1 MIVPRARFLL
11 MCIRKLVW
19 QLSLVLICLS
29 LSTLDNR
36 PAVSQSKQ
44 DVVSIQKVIRLQIEA
59 MRRDDWDEA
68 FEYASRDI
76 QFSFGNSKIFREM
89 VLTKYRIVYQP
100 RLSSFKKIRLVN
112 GIPAQGVYM
121 MDDRGKSAMVVYFM
135 RQDEDRNWRINGV
148 QLFPEKKLAI

>member
-1 MIVPRARFLL
+1 MY
-11 MCIRKLVW
+11 IRKLFC

-29 LSTLDNR
+29 LSTIYNS

-44 DVVSIQKVIRLQIEA
+44 DILSIKKIIRLQIEA

-68 FEYASRDI
+68 FKYASQDI
-76 QFSFGNSKIFREM
+76 QLSFGNPKIFRKM

-100 RLSSFKKIRLVN
+100 RLSSFKQIKLVN

-121 MDDRGKSAMVVYFM
+121 VDDRGKSALVVYFM
-135 RQDEDRNWRINGV
+135 RQDENRNWRINGV
-148 QLFPEKKLAI
+148 QLFPAKKLAI

>member
-1 MIVPRARFLL
+1 
-11 MCIRKLVW
+11 MCIRKLFC

-44 DVVSIQKVIRLQIEA
+44 DVVNIQKVIRLQIEA

-76 QFSFGNSKIFREM
+76 QRSFVNSKIFRKM
-89 VLTKYRIVYQP
+89 VLAKYRIVYQP
-100 RLSSFKKIRLVN
+100 RLSSFKKIKLVN

-121 MDDRGKSAMVVYFM
+121 IDDRGKSAMVVYFM
-135 RQDEDRNWRINGV
+135 RQDKDKNWRINGV
-148 QLFPEKKLAI
+148 QLFPAKKLAI

>member
-1 MIVPRARFLL
+1 M
-11 MCIRKLVW
+11 MCIRKLVGP
-19 QLSLVLICLS
+19 LSLVLICLS

-44 DVVSIQKVIRLQIEA
+44 DAVNIQKVIRLQIEA

-76 QFSFGNSKIFREM
+76 QRSFVNSKTFRKM
-89 VLTKYRIVYQP
+89 VLAKYRIVYQP
-100 RLSSFKKIRLVN
+100 RLLSFKKIKLVN

-121 MDDRGKSAMVVYFM
+121 IDDRGKSAMVVYFM
-135 RQDEDRNWRINGV
+135 RQDENRNWRINGV

>member
-1 MIVPRARFLL
+1 M
-11 MCIRKLVW
+11 MWIRKLVG
-19 QLSLVLICLS
+19 QISLVLICLA
-29 LSTLDNR
+29 LSTLDNI

-44 DVVSIQKVIRLQIEA
+44 DVVNIQKVIRLQIEA

-76 QFSFGNSKIFREM
+76 QRSFVNSKIFRKM
-89 VLTKYRIVYQP
+89 VLAKYRIVYQP
-100 RLSSFKKIRLVN
+100 RLSSFKKIKLVN

-121 MDDRGKSAMVVYFM
+121 IDDRGKSALVVYFM
-135 RQDEDRNWRINGV
+135 RQDENRNWRINGV

>member
-1 MIVPRARFLL
+1 M
-11 MCIRKLVW
+11 MWIRKLVG
-19 QLSLVLICLS
+19 QISLVLICLS

-44 DVVSIQKVIRLQIEA
+44 DVVNIQKVIRLQIEA

-76 QFSFGNSKIFREM
+76 QRSFVNSKIFRKM
-89 VLTKYRIVYQP
+89 VLAKYRIVYQP
-100 RLSSFKKIRLVN
+100 RLSSFKKIKLVN

-121 MDDRGKSAMVVYFM
+121 IDDRGKSALVVYFM
-135 RQDEDRNWRINGV
+135 RQDENRNWRINGV

>member
-1 MIVPRARFLL
+1 
-11 MCIRKLVW
+11 MCIRKLFC

-44 DVVSIQKVIRLQIEA
+44 DVINIKKVIRLQIEA

-68 FEYASRDI
+68 FKYASRDI
-76 QFSFGNSKIFREM
+76 QRSFINSKIFRKM
-89 VLTKYRIVYQP
+89 VLAKYRIVYQP
-100 RLSSFKKIRLVN
+100 RLSSFKKIKLVN

-121 MDDRGKSAMVVYFM
+121 IDDRGKSAMVVYFM
-135 RQDEDRNWRINGV
+135 RQDKNKNWRINGV
-148 QLFPEKKLAI
+148 QLFLAKKLAI

>member
-1 MIVPRARFLL
+1 M
-11 MCIRKLVW
+11 MCVGKLVCR
-19 QLSLVLICLS
+19 LSLVLICLS

-44 DVVSIQKVIRLQIEA
+44 DVLNIQKVIRLQIEA

-76 QFSFGNSKIFREM
+76 QRSFVNPKIFRKM
-89 VLTKYRIVYQP
+89 VLAKYRIVYQP
-100 RLSSFKKIRLVN
+100 RLSSFKKIKLVN
-112 GIPAQGVYM
+112 GVLAQGVYM
-121 MDDRGKSAMVVYFM
+121 IDDRGKSAMVVYFM
-135 RQDEDRNWRINGV
+135 RQDENRNWRINGV

>member
-1 MIVPRARFLL
+1 M
-11 MCIRKLVW
+11 MCIRKLVGP
-19 QLSLVLICLS
+19 LSLVLICLS

-44 DVVSIQKVIRLQIEA
+44 DAVNIQKVIRLQIEA

-76 QFSFGNSKIFREM
+76 QRSFVNSKTFRKM
-89 VLTKYRIVYQP
+89 VLAKYRIVYQP
-100 RLSSFKKIRLVN
+100 RLLSFKKIKLVN

-121 MDDRGKSAMVVYFM
+121 IDDRGKSAMVVYFM
-135 RQDEDRNWRINGV
+135 RKDENRNWRINGV